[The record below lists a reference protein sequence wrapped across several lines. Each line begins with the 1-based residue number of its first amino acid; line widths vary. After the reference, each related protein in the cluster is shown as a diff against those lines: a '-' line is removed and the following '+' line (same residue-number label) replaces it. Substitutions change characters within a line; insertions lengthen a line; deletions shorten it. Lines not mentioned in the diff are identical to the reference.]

1 MKEILRALA
10 PAKRRLRLG
19 NALRFGGMGL
29 LSGAGLSLALLIAS
43 FFSPIPGKLWLCLGL
58 IAGMTALPFAA
69 GLCWP
74 VKPLAAARAAD
85 RAGLQERAQTALT
98 QTGDGP
104 MAQLQRADALH
115 ALETLDPRRIPL
127 PQMKRRLL
135 AAGGAMVLSAALLL
149 LPNPQDETARQ
160 LADFRQQM
168 AQAAEQIAAA
178 AENPAEELTDAQR
191 QELRRLL
198 QELRRDL
205 RSSDSALDA
214 LLALDQGE
222 QRLEQLRETL
232 AAQAQAGL
240 TDALNQAGLSAL
252 AEALAAGDERALEE
266 ALSQTDP
273 AQLMQAAEGLPG
285 EMQSALQSAAQA
297 LQNGN
302 GQQAQ
307 ATLSQMQF
315 AAGQGQSNALQSAS
329 QLMQALRA
337 AASGQTPGQQQ
348 GQGNNGQGQQQG
360 QGQSPGQG
368 QGQGNQPGGGA
379 GSGSTNEDQGAS
391 AGHNSGSSAGNRDPE
406 YHEGQYEEIYDPTRL
421 QASETQQTAQNA
433 RGDGESDQAQLGP
446 GAGTQGDSVPYN
458 EVVNEYAA
466 AAAQAADSQS
476 LSRQERQWVDDYF
489 SALTRDAQGQ

>member
-43 FFSPIPGKLWLCLGL
+43 FFTPIPGKLWLCLGL
-58 IAGMTALPFAA
+58 LAGMTALPFAA

-115 ALETLDPRRIPL
+115 ALETLDPQRIPL

-135 AAGGAMVLSAALLL
+135 AAGGVMALSAALLL

-160 LADFRQQM
+160 LADFRQRM
-168 AQAAEQIAAA
+168 AQAAEQIAAE
-178 AENPAEELTDAQR
+178 AENPAKEMTDAQR

-198 QELRRDL
+198 QELRREL
-205 RSSDSALDA
+205 RSSASALDA

-222 QRLEQLRETL
+222 QRLEQLRET
-232 AAQAQAGL
+232 
-240 TDALNQAGLSAL
+240 
-252 AEALAAGDERALEE
+252 LAAGDERALEE

-307 ATLSQMQF
+307 AALSQMQS

-337 AASGQTPGQQQ
+337 AASGQTPGQQ

-360 QGQSPGQG
+360 QGQSPGQGQG

-391 AGHNSGSSAGNRDPE
+391 AGHDSGGSAGNRGPE
-406 YHEGQYEEIYDPTRL
+406 YNEGQYEEIYDPTRL

-433 RGDGESDQAQLGP
+433 RGDGESDQARLGP
-446 GAGTQGDSVPYN
+446 GAGTLGDSVPYN

>member
-43 FFSPIPGKLWLCLGL
+43 FFTPIPGKLWLCLGL

-168 AQAAEQIAAA
+168 AQAAEQIAAE

-198 QELRRDL
+198 QELRREL

-222 QRLEQLRETL
+222 QRLEQLRET
-232 AAQAQAGL
+232 
-240 TDALNQAGLSAL
+240 
-252 AEALAAGDERALEE
+252 LAAGDERALEE

-307 ATLSQMQF
+307 AALSQMQS

-337 AASGQTPGQQQ
+337 AASGQTPGQQ

-368 QGQGNQPGGGA
+368 QGQGQGNQPGGA
-379 GSGSTNEDQGAS
+379 GSGSTNEDQGVS
-391 AGHNSGSSAGNRDPE
+391 AGHDSGGSAGNRGPE
-406 YHEGQYEEIYDPTRL
+406 YNEGQYEEIYDPTRL

-433 RGDGESDQAQLGP
+433 RGDGESDQARLGP
-446 GAGTQGDSVPYN
+446 GAGTLGDSVPYN

-466 AAAQAADSQS
+466 AAARAADSQS

>member
-43 FFSPIPGKLWLCLGL
+43 FFTPIPGKLWLCLGL

-307 ATLSQMQF
+307 ATLSQMQS

-348 GQGNNGQGQQQG
+348 GQG
-360 QGQSPGQG
+360 QSPGQG
-368 QGQGNQPGGGA
+368 QCQGNQPGGGA

-433 RGDGESDQAQLGP
+433 RGDGESDQARLGP

>member
-1 MKEILRALA
+1 MKEILWALA

-43 FFSPIPGKLWLCLGL
+43 FFTPIPGKLWLCLGP

-168 AQAAEQIAAA
+168 AQAAEQIAAE

-252 AEALAAGDERALEE
+252 AMGDERALEE

-360 QGQSPGQG
+360 QGQRPGQG

-433 RGDGESDQAQLGP
+433 RGDGESDQARLGP
-446 GAGTQGDSVPYN
+446 GAGTLGDSVPYN

>member
-29 LSGAGLSLALLIAS
+29 LSGAGLS
-43 FFSPIPGKLWLCLGL
+43 LGL

-168 AQAAEQIAAA
+168 AQAAEQIAAE

-252 AEALAAGDERALEE
+252 AEALAMGDERALEE

-307 ATLSQMQF
+307 AALSQMQS

-360 QGQSPGQG
+360 QGQRPGQG

-433 RGDGESDQAQLGP
+433 RGDGESDQARLGP

>member
-1 MKEILRALA
+1 
-10 PAKRRLRLG
+10 
-19 NALRFGGMGL
+19 
-29 LSGAGLSLALLIAS
+29 
-43 FFSPIPGKLWLCLGL
+43 
-58 IAGMTALPFAA
+58 
-69 GLCWP
+69 
-74 VKPLAAARAAD
+74 
-85 RAGLQERAQTALT
+85 
-98 QTGDGP
+98 
-104 MAQLQRADALH
+104 
-115 ALETLDPRRIPL
+115 
-127 PQMKRRLL
+127 
-135 AAGGAMVLSAALLL
+135 
-149 LPNPQDETARQ
+149 
-160 LADFRQQM
+160 
-168 AQAAEQIAAA
+168 
-178 AENPAEELTDAQR
+178 
-191 QELRRLL
+191 
-198 QELRRDL
+198 
-205 RSSDSALDA
+205 
-214 LLALDQGE
+214 
-222 QRLEQLRETL
+222 
-232 AAQAQAGL
+232 
-240 TDALNQAGLSAL
+240 
-252 AEALAAGDERALEE
+252 
-266 ALSQTDP
+266 
-273 AQLMQAAEGLPG
+273 MQAAEGLPG

-307 ATLSQMQF
+307 ATLSQMQS

-368 QGQGNQPGGGA
+368 QGQGNQPVGGA